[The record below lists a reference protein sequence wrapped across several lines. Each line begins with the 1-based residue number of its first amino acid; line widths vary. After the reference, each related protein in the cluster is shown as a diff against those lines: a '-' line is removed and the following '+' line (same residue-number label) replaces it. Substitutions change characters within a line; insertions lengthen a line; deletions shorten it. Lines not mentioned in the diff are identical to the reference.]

1 MSGHIRA
8 VITEIAEKKGK
19 DIVSIDL
26 SAIDGAFC
34 SAFVICS
41 GDSSTQVN
49 AIADGIER
57 GLREKFSLHP
67 WSVQGRDNSQ
77 WILLDYGDVVVHV
90 FHPYI
95 SEYYRLEALWA
106 DGDLSRYDGNGDL
119 QNQSTTNGNE

>member
-1 MSGHIRA
+1 MADLIRA
-8 VITEIAEKKGK
+8 VIAEIAEKKGK

-34 SAFVICS
+34 AAFVICS

-57 GLREKFSLHP
+57 GLREKNSLHA
-67 WSVQGRDNSQ
+67 WSVQGRENSQ

-90 FHPYI
+90 FQPDVRA
-95 SEYYRLEALWA
+95 YYRLEALWA
-106 DGDLSRYDGNGDL
+106 DGTLSHYDGNGDL
-119 QNQSTTNGNE
+119 QD

>member
-77 WILLDYGDVVVHV
+77 WILLDYGHVVVHI
-90 FHPYI
+90 F
-95 SEYYRLEALWA
+95 LEDERAFYDLEHLW
-106 DGDLSRYDGNGDL
+106 GDAERKDY
-119 QNQSTTNGNE
+119 